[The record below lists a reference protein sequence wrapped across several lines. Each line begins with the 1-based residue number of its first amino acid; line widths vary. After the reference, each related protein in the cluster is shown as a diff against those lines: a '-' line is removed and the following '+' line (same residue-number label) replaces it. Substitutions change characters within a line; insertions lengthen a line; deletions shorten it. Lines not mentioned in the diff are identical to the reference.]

1 VVQHRLTEVRGGDQF
16 NLPVRIRQPL
26 ALPFV
31 SSEAKDLVYPV
42 YYPNKTHLVPQSA
55 IFYASRLYCLRKLV
69 RNLEVIESGLANC
82 RPGHREHG
90 ELMKRKQEVFKQIYS
105 VLLAA
110 SLYTSAMLRRNSEE
124 SNGVG
129 IDKLGFYAETWL
141 RTYENGTAKGSE
153 IFGMKD
159 GFGLNGEFLLKYRKE
174 LSSWSEEAAQW
185 WCPDASHVDHI
196 GRLVLGDALKEM
208 KKELFEMYAAMVS
221 PVPCSR
227 KEVLLTIQR
236 YSST

>member
-1 VVQHRLTEVRGGDQF
+1 MV
-16 NLPVRIRQPL
+16 
-26 ALPFV
+26 
-31 SSEAKDLVYPV
+31 
-42 YYPNKTHLVPQSA
+42 
-55 IFYASRLYCLRKLV
+55 RKLEI
-69 RNLEVIESGLANC
+69 NQSGLETC
-82 RPGHREHG
+82 LPGHREHG
-90 ELMKRKQEVFKQIYS
+90 EHMGRKQAVSKEIYS
-105 VLLAA
+105 ILLSA

-141 RTYENGTAKGSE
+141 QVYENGTAKGSE
-153 IFGMKD
+153 TFGMKD
-159 GFGLNGEFLLKYRKE
+159 GYGSNGEFLLKYRKE

-185 WCPDASHVDHI
+185 WCPDDSHVDHI

-227 KEVLLTIQR
+227 KEGLLTIQR